1 MKYIYTSEAVSYFFS
16 SVNGLLK
23 IKEDLTKEREEHLK
37 EIARLQEAAG
47 NATEIQSKLDAEKN
61 KLEEKIQEVK

>member
-1 MKYIYTSEAVSYFFS
+1 MFLTIL

-37 EIARLQEAAG
+37 EIAKLQEALENSSASQ
-47 NATEIQSKLDAEKN
+47 TKLDAEKN
-61 KLEEKIQEVK
+61 KLDEKIQEV